1 MTTNRNNNTEKRV
14 LIAILA
20 IWALIVIALAIYV
33 TTI

>member
-1 MTTNRNNNTEKRV
+1 MNRRDFDL

>member
-1 MTTNRNNNTEKRV
+1 MRDPRNERETAL

-20 IWALIVIALAIYV
+20 IWALIVIALTIYV

>member
-1 MTTNRNNNTEKRV
+1 MRDPRNAREAAL

-20 IWALIVIALAIYV
+20 IWALIVIALTIYV